1 MVAIHPYPIMF
12 CLFCCFFLF
21 QQQISELKK
30 ENFGLKLRI
39 YFLEEQQNNSDVPQD
54 IFKAV
59 SKPIFFQVNVHK
71 LMCYLSDYLLSR

>member
-1 MVAIHPYPIMF
+1 MLSA
-12 CLFCCFFLF
+12 LFFLF

-39 YFLEEQQNNSDVPQD
+39 YFLEQQNHSDIPED

-59 SKPIFFQVNVHK
+59 SKKTNKNNLQN
-71 LMCYLSDYLLSR
+71 LY